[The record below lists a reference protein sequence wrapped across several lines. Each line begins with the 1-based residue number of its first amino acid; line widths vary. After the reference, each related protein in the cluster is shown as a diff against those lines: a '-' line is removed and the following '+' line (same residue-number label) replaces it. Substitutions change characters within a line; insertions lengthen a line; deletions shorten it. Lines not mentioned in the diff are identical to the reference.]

1 MISVEEAKRLIW
13 ETIQPLS
20 PEKVPLVQAYGLV
33 LAEDVRSVVDVPS
46 FDQSSMD
53 GYAFCLED
61 FQSRPGEPD
70 GTMFRSGTDG
80 SADRRSLR
88 IQGVIPAGKP
98 STVSLQSGE
107 AARIFTGGA
116 LPEGADTVVMQEKV
130 RVVGGEL
137 YIDDEQLV
145 KGLNV
150 RPRGTEIRAGDL
162 ALPKGTYLGP
172 GAIGFLAMVGASEVW
187 VYPKASIGL
196 LVTGDEL
203 QPPGQA
209 LEYGQ
214 VYESS
219 SFTIKGAIK
228 QWGFRSL
235 HVGRVKDNP
244 KVMELNLAGAL
255 KYNDIVLLT
264 GGVSV
269 GDFDYVAQVAANLGI
284 ETLFHRVAQKPAKP
298 LYFGRLS
305 GAIREKYVFGLPGNP
320 ASSLVAFYEYV
331 IPALCALTGRTSG
344 LQVYKVPLQAALSK
358 PSGLTHFLKAYY
370 DGTSVRVLGA
380 QESYRLSSFA
390 QANCLVQV
398 EAEITQLNKGDLV
411 EVHML
416 PG

>member
-1 MISVEEAKRLIW
+1 MISVADAKRLIW
-13 ETIQPLS
+13 NTIQPLS
-20 PEKVPLVQAYGLV
+20 PEKVPLAQAYGLV
-33 LAEDVRSVVDVPS
+33 LSEDVRSAVDVPS

-53 GYAFCLED
+53 GYAFSLED
-61 FQSRPGEPD
+61 FQKGRGA
-70 GTMFRSGTDG
+70 G
-80 SADRRSLR
+80 LR

-98 STVSLQSGE
+98 STVPLSSGE

-116 LPEGADTVVMQEKV
+116 LPQGADTVVMQEKV
-130 RVVGGEL
+130 RVVEGQL
-137 YIDDEQLV
+137 YIEDERLV

-150 RPRGTEIRAGDL
+150 RPRGTEIRAGNL
-162 ALPKGTYLGP
+162 ALPTGTYLGP
-172 GAIGFLAMVGASEVW
+172 GAIGFLAMVGASEVY

-219 SFTIKGAIK
+219 SFTIKSAIK
-228 QWGFRSL
+228 QWGFSSL
-235 HVGRVKDNP
+235 YVGRVKDNP

-269 GDFDYVAQVAANLGI
+269 GDFDYVVQVAANLGI

-305 GAIREKYVFGLPGNP
+305 GAVREKYVLGLPGNP

-331 IPALCALTGRTSG
+331 IPALCALTGRPSG
-344 LQVYKVPLQAALSK
+344 LQVYKVPLQAALYK

-398 EAEITQLNKGDLV
+398 EAHITQLKEGELV

-416 PG
+416 PL